1 MRRLLSG
8 SALLLALIT
17 LAPAAPAQG
26 GYVTKK
32 HPSRGIDFRKP
43 KRWDKLPVQPTEE
56 WVRFQLLEPVPEK
69 ARDRRRLQ
77 PKIEIIDIIYV
88 SDPAP
93 ITGSPESE
101 EPEDDPVSP
110 APEPRDKD
118 EDGDEV
124 EGDGKEAGEEK
135 PPPPPIN
142 SWERYLERKLKG
154 WNAELVD
161 ELRPKGTRD
170 EVWTREVYYM
180 SRSTRGGS
188 EERDRGRGRT
198 QRSTQRAGYA
208 YVWNMPRR
216 RTVAVFGQCAVDDLD
231 ELESIFEEVGTE
243 LSLYDPDLRENEKW
257 RKRYAQKGYRAIDY
271 RTPVRIEAMEDGWK
285 VEDTENYIV
294 VYNTSDQPLV
304 RRIVKDLEDIREK
317 YIELF
322 PPSGPIEAVSTV
334 RVCSS
339 MEEYHSYGGPPGSAG
354 YWYDV
359 TEELVLPDATVRK
372 KGEKTDKSNTFI
384 ILYHEAFHQYIHYSA
399 GKLSPH
405 SWFNEGYGDF
415 FSGAEI
421 SGGKV
426 KKIGP
431 NPWRVATIKKA
442 VERRKHVPLADI
454 IRYEQGDY
462 YRNAGLCYAEGWSII
477 YFLNTSKDAQRH
489 EVWSHILPV
498 YFETLKAEWRYQLAR
513 LESEGKEEDPTAK
526 LAAQKEAREAAVDAA
541 FEDVDIWEL
550 QKAWMEFVA
559 EIQDPNERR

>member
-1 MRRLLSG
+1 MRRLFAG
-8 SALLLALIT
+8 SALLLALFA

-69 ARDRRRLQ
+69 ERERRRLQ
-77 PKIEIIDIIYV
+77 PKIEIIDIVYV

-93 ITGSPESE
+93 LTGTPEPE
-101 EPEDDPVSP
+101 EPKDEPVG
-110 APEPRDKD
+110 PEPEPDDKTEGGGEAEAD
-118 EDGDEV
+118 EE
-124 EGDGKEAGEEK
+124 EAEEEK

-142 SWERYLERKLKG
+142 SWERYLTRKLKG

-180 SRSTRGGS
+180 SRSSRGGG
-188 EERDRGRGRT
+188 EERGRGRGRN
-198 QRSTQRAGYA
+198 QKSTRRAGYA
-208 YVWNMPRR
+208 YVWSMPRE
-216 RTVAVFGQCAVDDLD
+216 RTVIVFGQCAVDDLD
-231 ELESIFEEVGTE
+231 ELEPIFEEVGTE
-243 LSLYDPDLRENEKW
+243 LRLYEPDLREDERW

-317 YIELF
+317 YMELF

-339 MEEYHSYGGPPGSAG
+339 MAEYHSYGGPPGSAG

-399 GKLSPH
+399 GKLAPH

-415 FSGAEI
+415 FSGADI

-426 KKIGP
+426 KRIGP

-442 VERRKHVPLADI
+442 VEQRKHVPLADI
-454 IRYEQGDY
+454 IRYEQSDY
-462 YRNAGLCYAEGWSII
+462 YRNGSLCYAEGWSII
-477 YFLNTSKDAQRH
+477 YFLNTSKEAQRH
-489 EVWSHILPV
+489 EIWSQILPI
-498 YFETLKAEWRYQLAR
+498 YFETLKAAWAEQLAR
-513 LESEGKEEDPTAK
+513 LREEGKEEDATAK

-541 FEDVDIWEL
+541 FVDVDIWEL

-559 EIQDPNERR
+559 QIPDPKERR

>member
-1 MRRLLSG
+1 MRRLLAG
-8 SALLLALIT
+8 SALLLALVT

-69 ARDRRRLQ
+69 ERDRRRLQ
-77 PKIEIIDIIYV
+77 PKIEIIDIVYV
-88 SDPAP
+88 SDPVP
-93 ITGSPESE
+93 TTGAPESE
-101 EPEDDPVSP
+101 DEPVGPT
-110 APEPRDKD
+110 PEPGGDGEGS
-118 EDGDEV
+118 EDP
-124 EGDGKEAGEEK
+124 EGDSDDEEEAEEEK

-154 WNAELVD
+154 WEAELVE

-170 EVWTREVYYM
+170 EVWTRAVYHM
-180 SRSTRGGS
+180 SRGSRGGDEGGRRRGRSNKSTR
-188 EERDRGRGRT
+188 
-198 QRSTQRAGYA
+198 RAGYA

-216 RTVAVFGQCAVDDLD
+216 RTVVAFGQCAEDDLD
-231 ELESIFEEVGTE
+231 ELEPIFEEVGTE
-243 LSLYDPDLRENEKW
+243 LRLYEPDLREDVKW

-294 VYNTSDQPLV
+294 IYNTSDQPLV

-339 MEEYHSYGGPPGSAG
+339 TAEYHSYGGPPGSAG
-354 YWYDV
+354 YWYHV

-415 FSGAEI
+415 FSGADI

-442 VERRKHVPLADI
+442 VEDRKHVPLADI
-454 IRYEQGDY
+454 IHFEQRDY
-462 YRNAGLCYAEGWSII
+462 YRNASLCYAEGWSLI
-477 YFLNTSKDAQRH
+477 YFLNTSKAAQRH
-489 EVWSHILPV
+489 KVWSEILPV
-498 YFETLKAEWRYQLAR
+498 YFETLKASWAEQLER
-513 LESEGKEEDPTAK
+513 LEAEGKAEDATAK

-550 QKAWMEFVA
+550 QKAWMDFVA
-559 EIQDPNERR
+559 EIPDPKERR

>member
-1 MRRLLSG
+1 MRRLFAG
-8 SALLLALIT
+8 SALLLALFV
-17 LAPAAPAQG
+17 LAPVAPAQG

-32 HPSRGIDFRKP
+32 HPSRGIDFRQP

-69 ARDRRRLQ
+69 ERDRRRLQ
-77 PKIEIIDIIYV
+77 PKIEIIDIPYV

-93 ITGSPESE
+93 VTGAPE
-101 EPEDDPVSP
+101 EPSDEPKEP
-110 APEPRDKD
+110 APEPEDEGGESEDSDK
-118 EDGDEV
+118 EE
-124 EGDGKEAGEEK
+124 EAEEEK

-142 SWERYLERKLKG
+142 SWERYLERKMKG
-154 WNAELVD
+154 WKAELVD
-161 ELRPKGTRD
+161 ELRPRGTRD
-170 EVWTREVYYM
+170 EVWTREVYHL
-180 SRSTRGGS
+180 SRGSRGGDD
-188 EERDRGRGRT
+188 EGGRRRGRS
-198 QRSTQRAGYA
+198 QRSARRAGYA
-208 YVWNMPRR
+208 YVWNLPRR
-216 RTVAVFGQCAVDDLD
+216 RTVVVFGQCAEDDLD
-231 ELESIFEEVGTE
+231 ELEPIFEEVGTE
-243 LSLYDPDLRENEKW
+243 LRLYEPDLREDERW

-317 YIELF
+317 YVELF

-334 RVCSS
+334 RVCSG
-339 MEEYHSYGGPPGSAG
+339 MEEYYSYGGPRGSAG

-359 TEELVLPDATVRK
+359 TEELVLPDATVRE

-399 GKLSPH
+399 GKLAPH
-405 SWFNEGYGDF
+405 SWFNEGYGDY
-415 FSGAEI
+415 FSGADI

-442 VERRKHVPLADI
+442 VEDRKHVPLAEL
-454 IRYEQGDY
+454 IRYEQRDY
-462 YRNAGLCYAEGWSII
+462 YRNAGLCYAEGWSLI
-477 YFLNTSKDAQRH
+477 YFLNTSKEALRH
-489 EVWSHILPV
+489 EVWSQILTV
-498 YFETLKAEWRYQLAR
+498 YFETLKASWAEQLAR
-513 LESEGKEEDPTAK
+513 LEEEGKEEDATAK

-541 FEDVDIWEL
+541 FDGVDIWEL

-559 EIQDPNERR
+559 QIPDPKGRR